1 MKTVRTL
8 LVLAA
13 VVMLSSVSLS
23 AQTYQRV
30 ITGDGSNYE
39 GQWPKGSGILYSYND
54 GLILGTFV
62 KGRPHGKCICYKP
75 NGEVYWGDF
84 KKGKATGNGRIYRDN
99 GIVVSGGYKNGR
111 YHGLDTLYRS
121 NGTVHV
127 GKYKNGRMVETVL
140 DTRNAA
146 FACVGQKP
154 AYPGVDFRYRQEAF
168 LNDLEN
174 MWEERNLAI
183 VRNLGFVHPRF
194 QGGGVDDFALW
205 VNSQVVYP
213 IRDRSNREERTV
225 IVEFTVLKDGSVAD
239 VHAVFGSD
247 PVLNEA
253 AVSAVAKSPKWTPGE
268 QNGEPKNVRMSVA
281 VVFSLE

>member
-1 MKTVRTL
+1 M
-8 LVLAA
+8 LA
-13 VVMLSSVSLS
+13 SISLS

-99 GIVVSGGYKNGR
+99 GIVVAGGYKNGR

-127 GKYKNGRMVETVL
+127 GKYKNGRMMETVL

-146 FACVGQKP
+146 SAFVGQKP

-183 VRNLGFVHPRF
+183 VRNLGFVHPR
-194 QGGGVDDFALW
+194 
-205 VNSQVVYP
+205 
-213 IRDRSNREERTV
+213 
-225 IVEFTVLKDGSVAD
+225 
-239 VHAVFGSD
+239 
-247 PVLNEA
+247 
-253 AVSAVAKSPKWTPGE
+253 
-268 QNGEPKNVRMSVA
+268 
-281 VVFSLE
+281 